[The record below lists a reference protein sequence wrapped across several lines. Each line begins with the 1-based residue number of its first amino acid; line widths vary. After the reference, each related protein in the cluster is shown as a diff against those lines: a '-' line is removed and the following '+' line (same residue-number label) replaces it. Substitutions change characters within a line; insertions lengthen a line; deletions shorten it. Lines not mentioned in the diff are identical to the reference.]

1 MKFTLLILGLFVVI
15 GSLNAQSNKDLK
27 KDSLVIEENSRS
39 FEYLIPE
46 GLKQN
51 PSLVF
56 VLHGSGGDVP
66 STRMYTG
73 YEFEKIASSR
83 KNTIIV
89 YPIGYDKHWNDCRK
103 NASYKANQE
112 DVNEIGFFNQMI
124 DFFAEKHNINKEA
137 VFVTGI
143 SNGGHMCYK
152 LAYEMPEKIKGIAPF
167 VANLP
172 EDFNNDCTPKSVAT
186 SVLVIN
192 GTTDP
197 INPYEGGWVVIQG
210 DSTRGAV
217 LSAQKTIEYWKNL
230 LPCNTDA
237 EITEYEDYAVEDEST
252 VIGYQY
258 FCEEANK
265 KVRLLKVI
273 GGGHTVPLKDTPPIP
288 EQFKKVVGNKNLD
301 INAPK
306 MVLDFFESLNEAM

>member
-46 GLKQN
+46 GIQENAMLI
-51 PSLVF
+51 F

-89 YPIGYDKHWNDCRK
+89 YPNGYDKHWNDCRK

-112 DVNEIGFFNQMI
+112 DVDDNKFFTQMI
-124 DFFAEKHNINKEA
+124 GYFNKNYNINQEA

-152 LAYEMPEKIKGIAPF
+152 LAYEMPDKIKGIAPF
-167 VANLP
+167 VANIP
-172 EDFNNDCTPKSVAT
+172 EDFNNDCTPKGVST
-186 SVLVIN
+186 SVLLIN

-197 INPYEGGWVVIQG
+197 INPYDGGWVVIKG

-217 LSAQKTIEYWKNL
+217 MSTRKTIEYWKNL
-230 LPCNTDA
+230 LPCASDP
-237 EITEYEDYAVEDEST
+237 EITEYEDYAKADEST

-265 KVRLLKVI
+265 KVKLLKII

-306 MVLDFFESLNEAM
+306 MVLDFFESLNQAK